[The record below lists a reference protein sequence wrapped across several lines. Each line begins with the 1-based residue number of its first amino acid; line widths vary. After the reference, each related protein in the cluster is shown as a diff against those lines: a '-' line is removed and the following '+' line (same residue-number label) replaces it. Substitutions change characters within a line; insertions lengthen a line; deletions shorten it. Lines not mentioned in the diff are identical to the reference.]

1 MINNYNIDSFQSNF
15 FAFQEKICKNDKE
28 TKDVNLNNICGIDEK
43 MFCEIFDGLRTN
55 DALVRL
61 SAANCDISDFAGAT
75 LNLAIET
82 NQVKIKSNKTLTNK
96 STHVKFFCIK

>member
-1 MINNYNIDSFQSNF
+1 M
-15 FAFQEKICKNDKE
+15 
-28 TKDVNLNNICGIDEK
+28 NLNNICGIDEK

-82 NQVKIKSNKTLTNK
+82 NQVKIKSDQILANK
-96 STHVKFFCIK
+96 STHVKIFCIK